1 MTTEKQSK
9 FTVITNN
16 DLDKKPDESLQT
28 NPITG
33 NYTNPYYQKLM
44 QFSADQKRKR
54 FTVEDLLK
62 W

>member
-1 MTTEKQSK
+1 MTTEKQSR

-16 DLDKKPDESLQT
+16 DLAKKATDGLQT
-28 NPITG
+28 NPIAG
-33 NYTNPYYQKLM
+33 NHTNPYYEKLM

-54 FTVEDLLK
+54 FTVDDLLN